1 MRRPTRALFQ
11 ILIVGGLLTA
21 VAVVRRRR
29 TTPALDDAPIA
40 STGRGARSAV
50 MARLAARRAADRT
63 WTKARQRL
71 ADDEGRRRMQAEL
84 ERREAQDVV
93 DALGYM
99 KGGMMKLGM
108 QLSNSLKS
116 RITHPLCR
124 VRSTWL
130 AQAPET
136 QTC

>member
-1 MRRPTRALFQ
+1 MRRLTRALSR

-21 VAVVRRRR
+21 VAAVRRRR
-29 TTPALDDAPIA
+29 ATPALADAPIA

-99 KGGMMKLGM
+99 KGGMMKLGQM
-108 QLSNSLKS
+108 ASYLDEGM
-116 RITHPLCR
+116 P
-124 VRSTWL
+124 
-130 AQAPET
+130 
-136 QTC
+136 

>member
-63 WTKARQRL
+63 WTKARQLCDSLGCRYGQL
-71 ADDEGRRRMQAEL
+71 PLDGEGEI
-84 ERREAQDVV
+84 D
-93 DALGYM
+93 
-99 KGGMMKLGM
+99 
-108 QLSNSLKS
+108 LSLFSGS
-116 RITHPLCR
+116 
-124 VRSTWL
+124 
-130 AQAPET
+130 
-136 QTC
+136 